1 MTLDDLKAA
10 LPDYAKDLRL
20 NLGAIQRSDVLSPPQ
35 LFGTILVAAIA
46 SREPALQRAA
56 LAAAREHLSPEALDA
71 ARTAASLM
79 GMNNVYY
86 RFTHLVGDPEYARL
100 PARLRMQGMANPAV
114 PKLDFEL
121 WSLAVSAVNGCGAC
135 MSSHEKALRQAG
147 ASPAMIQEAARV
159 AAVVHGVAVVL
170 ASEAAQAAA
179 PAV

>member
-1 MTLDDLKAA
+1 MTLDELKAA

-20 NLGAIQRSDVLSPPQ
+20 NLGAIQRSEVLSPAQ
-35 LFGTILVAAIA
+35 LFGTIAVAAIA
-46 SREPALQRAA
+46 SREPRLQRAA

-71 ARTAASLM
+71 ARTAAALM

-86 RFTHLVGDPEYARL
+86 RFVHLVGDAEYGRL

-135 MSSHEKALRQAG
+135 LASHEKALRQAG
-147 ASPAMIQEAARV
+147 ATPAMIQEAARV
-159 AAVVHGVAVVL
+159 AAVIHGAAVVL
-170 ASEAAQAAA
+170 ASEAAQAEA
-179 PAV
+179 PAA